1 MVSEITSKVSV
12 KSQTVIPLAVR
23 QHLKIKAGD
32 ELEYELLDGA
42 AVIRPIKALTAIGDD
57 PFSTFTEW
65 TSKADKEAYDDL

>member
-23 QHLKIKAGD
+23 QHLEIKAGD
-32 ELEYELLDGA
+32 ELEYKLLEGA
-42 AVIRPIKALTAIGDD
+42 VVMRPIKTLTAIGED

-65 TSKADKEAYDDL
+65 ASKADEEAYDIL

>member
-32 ELEYELLDGA
+32 ELEYELLDDS
-42 AVIRPIKALTAIGDD
+42 VVMRPIKTLTAFGED

-65 TSKADKEAYDDL
+65 TSKADEEAYDNL

>member
-32 ELEYELLDGA
+32 ELEYELLDDS
-42 AVIRPIKALTAIGDD
+42 VIMRPIKTLAAFGED

-65 TSKADKEAYDDL
+65 TSKADEEAYDNL